1 MMKNQ
6 NVSSTYGN
14 KKFKS
19 QKASRITSLAV
30 SYVVLTILAL
40 IWIIPVFWIILHSFR
55 TDLSPDGSSLNG
67 NVVSNFFPQRFGFD
81 NYIDLFTSEIN
92 GFKYAFP
99 RWMLNTLIVSVFVCI
114 ISTLLILS
122 VAYCISKLRFKMRK
136 PFMNLSMILG
146 LFPGFMSMYAI
157 YFLLKSLHLSGFT
170 TTDPARWLSVVGLIL
185 AYSAGSGMGFQVAKG
200 FFDVI
205 PNSLVESAKLDGCSN
220 SKIFFKIILPLSKPI
235 IIYTALMSFMGPWMD
250 FIFSQVIIGAN
261 NTEYLTVAPGLYNMM
276 FGVYAKGS
284 NFTKFAAGCTCVG
297 IPITLLFMFLQRYY
311 VEGVT
316 AGAVKG

>member
-1 MMKNQ
+1 MK
-6 NVSSTYGN
+6 
-14 KKFKS
+14 
-19 QKASRITSLAV
+19 
-30 SYVVLTILAL
+30 
-40 IWIIPVFWIILHSFR
+40 
-55 TDLSPDGSSLNG
+55 
-67 NVVSNFFPQRFGFD
+67 
-81 NYIDLFTSEIN
+81 
-92 GFKYAFP
+92 
-99 RWMLNTLIVSVFVCI
+99 
-114 ISTLLILS
+114 
-122 VAYCISKLRFKMRK
+122 
-136 PFMNLSMILG
+136 LSMILG

-157 YFLLKSLHLSGFT
+157 YFLLKSLHLSGFN
-170 TTDPARWLSVVGLIL
+170 TTDPSRWLSVVGLIL

-205 PNSLVESAKLDGCSN
+205 PNSLVESAKLDGCTN

-276 FGVYAKGS
+276 FGTYADAS

-297 IPITLLFMFLQRYY
+297 IPITVLFMFLQRYY

>member
-1 MMKNQ
+1 M
-6 NVSSTYGN
+6 
-14 KKFKS
+14 
-19 QKASRITSLAV
+19 
-30 SYVVLTILAL
+30 
-40 IWIIPVFWIILHSFR
+40 
-55 TDLSPDGSSLNG
+55 
-67 NVVSNFFPQRFGFD
+67 
-81 NYIDLFTSEIN
+81 
-92 GFKYAFP
+92 
-99 RWMLNTLIVSVFVCI
+99 
-114 ISTLLILS
+114 
-122 VAYCISKLRFKMRK
+122 
-136 PFMNLSMILG
+136 
-146 LFPGFMSMYAI
+146 
-157 YFLLKSLHLSGFT
+157 
-170 TTDPARWLSVVGLIL
+170 SVVGLIL

-205 PNSLVESAKLDGCSN
+205 PNSLVESAKLDGCTN

-276 FGVYAKGS
+276 FGAYANAA